1 MPDILTFKKQFK
13 FELSMQNSD
22 GETET
27 RSLSF
32 DTTGSSAA
40 LAAAKE
46 FRDLLVGGGSTS
58 LSIIDAKKFIQP
70 ASWEDN
76 DPNYPPYTAT
86 RCQLSLA
93 DTTTT
98 YYEGG
103 GVVSGRDIDISY
115 NATIGGTG
123 RITFLSD
130 IDVAPTV
137 YYRLPT
143 DNNQITADV
152 VNRVSFENGVATY
165 EYILPGSGETIP
177 GGTVISVLIPATP
190 DYEAAAATYTIIDA
204 G

>member
-1 MPDILTFKKQFK
+1 MPDVLEFKKQFK

-22 GETET
+22 GETES
-27 RSLSF
+27 RSLTF
-32 DTTGSSAA
+32 NTTGSNAA
-40 LAAAKE
+40 LSAAKE
-46 FRDLLVGGGSTS
+46 LRDLLVGGGSTS

-103 GVVSGRDIDISY
+103 GVVSGRNIEISY
-115 NATIGGTG
+115 NGSGGGNIIFT
-123 RITFLSD
+123 SD
-130 IDVAPTV
+130 VDVEPLV

-143 DNNQITADV
+143 ETTQFQADTV
-152 VNRVSFENGVATY
+152 ARSSFASGVATY
-165 EYILPGSGETIP
+165 VYALSGSGETIP
-177 GGTVISVLIPATP
+177 SGTVISVLIPATP
-190 DYEAAAATYTIIDA
+190 DYDASAATYTVVA
-204 G
+204 TS